1 MFVVRSVVSPLRLKS
16 PNVKYCDACRKVV
29 NETKT
34 HVHGEEER
42 IKYAYE
48 KRRQESK
55 AKQTGMS
62 IDEIVKEAKKEGLTY
77 GQYVAKYRV

>member
-1 MFVVRSVVSPLRLKS
+1 MYSVELRLVQNT
-16 PNVKYCDACRKVV
+16 NVSIATLAEKVV

>member
-1 MFVVRSVVSPLRLKS
+1 MICHQ
-16 PNVKYCDACRKVV
+16 YCDACRKVV

-34 HVHGEEER
+34 HIHGEEER

-48 KRRQESK
+48 KHRQESR

-62 IDEIVKEAKKEGLTY
+62 IDEIVKEAEKEGLTY